1 MASTDEQEIN
11 YALVAQQI
19 EGLTLSTQEQILTAT
34 KTYRNL
40 FEGSVSQFPPT
51 LAATINAVRKIYHKR
66 DWQGFLANHQEA
78 LFKSNAKVIS
88 CTSDEY
94 PPLLKQISRAPRLLY
109 VRGSVTNLHLPQIAI
124 VGSRQM
130 TRSGQ
135 QNALTWSR
143 FFADSGFTITSGLA
157 LGVDGIAHEGA
168 LQASAGSTIAVM
180 ATGIDKV
187 YPKRH
192 QKLGDRIVDAGG
204 TLVTEF
210 SPGINPLARH
220 FPQRNRIISGLSLGV
235 LVVEAAIKSGSL
247 ITARTALEQNR
258 EVFAIPGSIHSPQ
271 SKGCHLLIK
280 QGAHLV
286 ETADEV
292 IAELGGALGRYDE
305 AIVKQQMK
313 DPKLGLDK
321 IQTELLE
328 ILSFDPVPLD
338 TLVEVSKWPIGK
350 LAPVLVSLEL
360 SGCIAN
366 DNGFYQRLI

>member
-11 YALVAQQI
+11 YALIAQQI
-19 EGLTLSTQEQILTAT
+19 EVLTLSTQEKILTAT
-34 KTYRNL
+34 ETYKNL
-40 FEGSVSQFPPT
+40 FEGTVTQFPPT
-51 LAATINAVRKIYHKR
+51 LAATINVFQKLYHKR
-66 DWQGFLANHQEA
+66 DWQGFLAIQQEA
-78 LFKSNAKVIS
+78 LLKSNAKVIC
-88 CTSDEY
+88 CTSDDY
-94 PPLLKQISRAPRLLY
+94 PPLLKQTSRAPPLLY

-143 FFADSGFTITSGLA
+143 FLADSGFTITSGLA
-157 LGVDGIAHEGA
+157 LGVDGTAHEGA
-168 LQASAGSTIAVM
+168 LQVSAGTTIAVM

-210 SPGINPLARH
+210 PPGINPLARH

-292 IAELGGALGRYDE
+292 VAELGGALGGFGE
-305 AIVKQQMK
+305 AIVKQQSK
-313 DPKLGLDK
+313 KSKLDLDK
-321 IQTELLE
+321 TQIELLD
-328 ILSFDPVPLD
+328 ILSFDPVSLD
-338 TLVEVSKWPIGK
+338 TLVELSKWPIGK

-360 SGCIAN
+360 SGFIAN